1 MKKGLKLVT
10 YSAMVLGALAMGTE
24 TASAAEWTARTPEQI
39 EITDGSKYLI
49 IWGDTLWAISEASGV
64 SVDALVEM
72 NQIANRDLIYAGN
85 TLVINGN
92 KVTVTE
98 QNGEKSS
105 FIVVDETVTPTNDH
119 VEGTTPTQTGDDKGG
134 NFSAVDGKSD
144 VKQNANTEVPKVVT
158 PNVEQPKAETPSAE
172 TPKGES
178 PKGETPKV
186 ETPKVD
192 APKVEDNKD
201 TEDDGGGNFTVE
213 TPNEEKPSTPSTPVA
228 PEKPA
233 TPELPAIDKS
243 ATVEDFGDLGWAI
256 NLDLSMGY
264 SKANPLTFPQYAFPG
279 SQFVSVYVEGNNIV
293 FNHAEQGSKT
303 FPLSGGKTTYNDV
316 WYDTVDVIDIIV
328 RSYGEVTPETPEV
341 PVVDQ
346 PVVEE
351 PVETPVETPEVDEAA
366 EQEARAS
373 EAIVGLRGAVSGP
386 YDVSYVSEG
395 ADVPGNVFVSAV
407 QATDAVSEGF
417 DSHEELVAARQAIVN
432 YMTSKGHK
440 LVFDNYGM
448 QVEDF
453 FTIAFQ
459 VD

>member
-1 MKKGLKLVT
+1 MKKGWKLVT
-10 YSAMVLGALAMGTE
+10 YSALVLGALTMGTE
-24 TASAAEWTARTPEQI
+24 KASAAEWSARTPEQI
-39 EITDGSKYLI
+39 EIVDGSNYLI
-49 IWGDTLWAISEASGV
+49 VWGDTLWAISEASGV

-85 TLVINGN
+85 TLVLNGN

-105 FIVVDETVTPTNDH
+105 FIVVDKTVTPTDDH
-119 VEGTTPTQTGDDKGG
+119 AEGVDPTPVEDNKGG
-134 NFSAVDGKSD
+134 NVSVGDGNSNGNSNGNSD
-144 VKQNANTEVPKVVT
+144 VKQDDNKELPSVTNPK
-158 PNVEQPKAETPSAE
+158 PE
-172 TPKGES
+172 TPKKEE
-178 PKGETPKV
+178 PKGE
-186 ETPKVD
+186 D
-192 APKVEDNKD
+192 SKD
-201 TEDDGGGNFTVE
+201 TEDDGGGNSTVE
-213 TPNEEKPSTPSTPVA
+213 TPNEEKPSTPVA

-256 NLDLSMGY
+256 NLDLSVGY
-264 SKANPLTFPQYAFPG
+264 SKENPLTFPQYAFPG

-386 YDVSYVSEG
+386 YEVSYVSEG

-417 DSHEELVAARQAIVN
+417 DSHEALVAARQAIVD
-432 YMTSKGHK
+432 YMTSKGHE